1 MKLGKQLLTTALFT
15 SVAMAFAG
23 GNLKAQDQLG
33 SAPAGLEQAQ
43 NTQALNSI
51 MKVGGLANYFTP
63 SAATDASLV
72 QWSPLA
78 TPKVGGQEQA
88 FSFRSYCSESDRKH
102 ASWVVEIENN
112 MPDSY
117 AVSNKTTSLGSIESG
132 RVLEFTIPGSNCKKQ
147 PEITAVEQVGGDQ
160 TVWYVYSYKDG
171 NAKGKLHDDTDPG
184 WLDIAAAIAE
194 GMAAGQQ

>member
-1 MKLGKQLLTTALFT
+1 MKLGKQLLMTTLFLA
-15 SVAMAFAG
+15 AMAFAA

-51 MKVGGLANYFTP
+51 MKLGALANYFTP
-63 SAATDASLV
+63 SATDASSV
-72 QWSPLA
+72 EWSPLA
-78 TPKVGGQEQA
+78 MPKVGGQEQS

-102 ASWVVEIENN
+102 ASWVVEIQNN

-117 AVSNKTTSLGSIESG
+117 AVSDKNTSLGVIDSG
-132 RVLEFTIPGSNCKKQ
+132 QVLEFTIPGSNCKKQ

-160 TVWYVYSYKDG
+160 TLWYVYSYKDG
-171 NAKGKLHDDTDPG
+171 NAKGKIHDDTDPG
-184 WLDIAAAIAE
+184 WLGIVAAVAE

>member
-1 MKLGKQLLTTALFT
+1 MKLGNQLLMTALFT
-15 SVAMAFAG
+15 SAAMAFAG

-43 NTQALNSI
+43 NTQALKSI
-51 MKVGGLANYFTP
+51 MKLGGLANYFTP
-63 SAATDASLV
+63 SATDASSV

-88 FSFRSYCSESDRKH
+88 FSFRSYCSESDRKN
-102 ASWVVEIENN
+102 ASWVVEIQNN

-117 AVSNKTTSLGSIESG
+117 AVSNKNTSLGSIESG
-132 RVLEFTIPGSNCKKQ
+132 QMLEFTIPGSNCKKQ
-147 PEITAVEQVGGDQ
+147 PEITAVEQVAGDQ
-160 TVWYVYSYKDG
+160 TLWYVYSYKDG
-171 NAKGKLHDDTDPG
+171 NAKGKIHDDTDPG
-184 WLDIAAAIAE
+184 WLGIAAAIAE